1 MACGTEPALKGALW
15 GGGPTPKRCSLA
27 ELGPLPHSAGLQDC
41 VSPATPA
48 KRSEC
53 PTQPTLGGKRQ
64 PGTRPGGRPP
74 RKRGTRAWRC
84 VHASVSV
91 CWRAV
96 TGEDSRGALAGGD
109 AERRGR
115 RGRSLRGARCRRP
128 AAGRVSVR
136 DEQRGFRV
144 GRIDRQMPRTPRPR
158 SLQTKQGHVSGLAFL
173 PLPTHSRSRLFTE
186 QTHLVWSPA
195 PATLRIWLCL
205 HRCCSLCFILNPHVG
220 KIHLDTAYWTRSPK
234 MH

>member
-1 MACGTEPALKGALW
+1 MVAQLPSAALW
-15 GGGPTPKRCSLA
+15 RSWGPSLILRGCRTVCHRPRQLSAPSARRSPRSGGNDSREHGPAGFPPGSEGLERGAAFTPPSLWG
-27 ELGPLPHSAGLQDC
+27 EG
-41 VSPATPA
+41 
-48 KRSEC
+48 
-53 PTQPTLGGKRQ
+53 
-64 PGTRPGGRPP
+64 
-74 RKRGTRAWRC
+74 
-84 VHASVSV
+84 
-91 CWRAV
+91 AV

-158 SLQTKQGHVSGLAFL
+158 SLQTSRATSRGWPFFLFQPTAGPGSSLSQGR
-173 PLPTHSRSRLFTE
+173 P